1 MERDVVG
8 VTTCYS
14 RPIASLSNS
23 VIRVN
28 NLQSSRLSVG
38 LRRSVHVEDIFWNLG
53 VRL

>member
-1 MERDVVG
+1 VVG

-28 NLQSSRLSVG
+28 NLQLVVDLVG

-53 VRL
+53 ARL